1 MASKGIGAVPAG
13 GKNRLAGIFT
23 DCESIRGGLLQGGTF
38 YAAESRAFKHSGHAR
53 AFAGTAV
60 YGSEIVT
67 AGITRPCP

>member
-1 MASKGIGAVPAG
+1 
-13 GKNRLAGIFT
+13 
-23 DCESIRGGLLQGGTF
+23 LQGGTF